1 MNKGFIKSPSEM
13 VCRIKSICLI
23 LSTILLLMLFT
34 SCGSVRSLKNGNST
48 SKSQYEN
55 AGENE
60 SDLTSN
66 DENSNNHSTKRL
78 PTLKEQIKNIQSEQE
93 TINAKVTV
101 LQSDVDDI
109 KNTLN
114 EIKGALNNLPND
126 GKKEIVSGLK
136 VKKDNIILPD
146 SDVQVVPPVKE
157 NKKPKANSSKWKPL
171 PKNGVIFSDENS
183 NEVTE
188 PTPAK
193 PIAKNI
199 QKRVPIQRNIQKE
212 KPKTIVTQPVIKE
225 KEPDIQI
232 NNIKE
237 NSTIIIV
244 QQDLEK
250 KNYQEALQKLNSII
264 EKESHPEIIHK
275 CNYLLGES
283 NFGLK
288 QYDKAIFYYNKV
300 LKSKYSENKDNAQIM
315 IAESHIRSG
324 QVEEAKKAY
333 QAFVQKYPTSELMP
347 KARKMLQQ
355 L

>member
-136 VKKDNIILPD
+136 VKKDNIILP
-146 SDVQVVPPVKE
+146 
-157 NKKPKANSSKWKPL
+157 
-171 PKNGVIFSDENS
+171 
-183 NEVTE
+183 
-188 PTPAK
+188 
-193 PIAKNI
+193 
-199 QKRVPIQRNIQKE
+199 
-212 KPKTIVTQPVIKE
+212 
-225 KEPDIQI
+225 
-232 NNIKE
+232 
-237 NSTIIIV
+237 
-244 QQDLEK
+244 
-250 KNYQEALQKLNSII
+250 
-264 EKESHPEIIHK
+264 
-275 CNYLLGES
+275 
-283 NFGLK
+283 
-288 QYDKAIFYYNKV
+288 
-300 LKSKYSENKDNAQIM
+300 
-315 IAESHIRSG
+315 
-324 QVEEAKKAY
+324 
-333 QAFVQKYPTSELMP
+333 
-347 KARKMLQQ
+347 
-355 L
+355 